1 MYIVAF
7 FGSCMFLYLM
17 YEILDGYGSFNN
29 YVTKNFIKGIY
40 LALLFFAGT
49 IFIIPYFFTYNL
61 NNNLVKCFGSLYASN
76 DFMGLMKVK
85 LNLTTLFHHLV
96 TSVFLL
102 YIWQTDFNSNP
113 ISRAILIYTYL
124 SSASF
129 AVNIYLAVR
138 FMGDFTWLRNKVKWI
153 YLITFIL
160 NVSMQFFIVST
171 DSFISYV
178 YVSLLML
185 IVVDD
190 IYLLKWLFYI

>member
-1 MYIVAF
+1 MYIVSF
-7 FGSCMFLYLM
+7 FGSCIYLYFM

-76 DFMGLMKVK
+76 DFMGLLKVK

-138 FMGDFTWLRNKVKWI
+138 FMGDFTWLRKKVKWI